1 MSIRLLGRSLV
12 ALAAAGTLALTA
24 CSSPDTASKAD
35 TTAIVVANGSE
46 PQNPLVPTNTNETG
60 GGKIIDA
67 VFSGLLAYQADG
79 KPVNDVA
86 RSIETSDSQHFTI
99 TINGDRTFSNG
110 EKVTSRSF
118 VDAWN
123 YGAKKSN
130 AQLLNSFFEDIEGF
144 SAETDSELTG
154 LTVVSDTEF
163 TVDLKAPVSD
173 FPLRLGF
180 SAFYPLPSIAFDDMA
195 AFGAHPIGNGPY
207 TLASA
212 KAWKHD
218 ESIDLVA
225 NPGYTGPRKAKN
237 GGLRFVFYA
246 SLDSAYA
253 DLRSGTLDVLDA
265 IPDAAIAT
273 FEKDLGAR
281 AINQPAAVFQN
292 IAIPER
298 IAHFAGEE
306 GRLRRQALSL
316 AIDRPQITKVIFD
329 GTRTP
334 AKDFTSPAIPG
345 WSGRLDGSGVLDH
358 DAKKAKQLWADADT
372 LSPWTGT
379 FTIAYNADGG
389 HQGWV
394 DAVANNLKNTL
405 GIDAKGEASPTF
417 ALLRTAVT
425 DHTIDS
431 AFRQGWQADYP
442 GLLTFLRPVY
452 GTGALSNDSGY
463 ANPEFDA
470 LLAKGLAEPD
480 VEAANAEFRAAH
492 ELLLRD
498 LPAIPLWYS
507 NVTGGYSASV
517 DHVTFGWNSVP
528 LYEQVTKHSAP

>member
-1 MSIRLLGRSLV
+1 MSIRLLGRSAA
-12 ALAAAGTLALTA
+12 ALAAAGALVLTA
-24 CSSPDTASKAD
+24 CTAPDAASKTDA
-35 TTAIVVANGSE
+35 TAVVTANGSE
-46 PQNPLVPTNTNETG
+46 PQNPLIPTNTNEAG

-67 VFSGLLAYQADG
+67 VFSGLLTYQADG
-79 KPVNDVA
+79 TPVNDVA
-86 RSIETSDSQHFTI
+86 RSIETSDSQHFVI
-99 TINGDRTFSNG
+99 TINDDRTFSNG

-123 YGAKKSN
+123 HGAKLSN

-144 SAETDSELTG
+144 SSETDSELTG

-163 TVDLKAPVSD
+163 TVDLTTPVSD

-180 SAFYPLPSIAFDDMA
+180 SAFYPLPSVAFDDLK

-225 NPGYTGPRKAKN
+225 NPRYIGPRKAKN

-253 DLRSGTLDVLDA
+253 DLRSGTLDVLDG
-265 IPDAAIAT
+265 IPDADLGS
-273 FEKDLGAR
+273 FEKDLGGR
-281 AINQPAAVFQN
+281 AVNQPAAVFQN
-292 IAIPER
+292 IVIPER
-298 IAHFAGEE
+298 LAHFAGEE
-306 GRLRRQALSL
+306 GRLRRQAISL
-316 AIDRPQITKVIFD
+316 AIDRPAITKVIFD

-334 AKDFTSPAIPG
+334 AKDFASPVIPG

-358 DAKKAKQLWADADT
+358 DAKKAKQLWADADRIT
-372 LSPWTGT
+372 PWTGY
-379 FTIAYNADGG
+379 FAIAYNADGG
-389 HQGWV
+389 HKGWV

-417 ALLRTAVT
+417 ALLRSAIT

-431 AFRQGWQADYP
+431 AFRAGWQGDYP

-463 ANPEFDA
+463 ANPAFDA
-470 LLAKGLAEPD
+470 LLAQGLAEPD
-480 VEAANAEFRAAH
+480 VEAANADFRAAQ

-507 NVTGGYSASV
+507 NVTGGYSAAV

-528 LYEQVTKHSAP
+528 LYEQITKPAAH

>member
-1 MSIRLLGRSLV
+1 MTIRLLGRSAA
-12 ALAAAGTLALTA
+12 ALAAAGALVLTG
-24 CSSPDTASKAD
+24 CSSPDAPSKAD
-35 TTAIVVANGSE
+35 ASAIVTTNGSE
-46 PQNPLVPTNTNETG
+46 PQNPLVPTNTNEAG

-79 KPVNDVA
+79 RPVNDVA
-86 RSIETSDSQHFTI
+86 RSIETSDSQHFVI
-99 TINGDRTFSNG
+99 TINEDRTFSNG

-123 YGAKKSN
+123 HGAKKSN

-144 SAETDSELTG
+144 SGDEDTELSG

-163 TVDLKAPVSD
+163 TVDLKTPVSD

-180 SAFYPLPSIAFDDMA
+180 SAFYPLPSVAFEDMT

-207 TLASA
+207 KLAGDT
-212 KAWKHD
+212 AWKHD

-225 NPGYTGPRKAKN
+225 NPAYTGPRTAKN
-237 GGLRFVFYA
+237 GGLRIVFYA
-246 SLDSAYA
+246 SLESAYA

-265 IPDAAIAT
+265 IPDTELAT
-273 FEKDLGAR
+273 FEKDLDGR
-281 AINQPAAVFQN
+281 AVNQPAAVFQN
-292 IAIPER
+292 FAIPER

-306 GRLRRQALSL
+306 GRLRREAISL
-316 AIDRPQITKVIFD
+316 AIDRAEITKVIFD

-334 AKDFTSPAIPG
+334 AKDFTSPVIPG
-345 WSGRLDGSGVLDH
+345 WSGKLAGAGVLDH
-358 DAKKAKQLWADADT
+358 DAKKAKKLWADADK

-379 FTIAYNADGG
+379 FAIAYNADGG
-389 HQGWV
+389 HKAWV

-405 GIDAKGEASPTF
+405 GVDAKGEASPTF
-417 ALLRTAVT
+417 AQLRTSIT
-425 DHTIDS
+425 ERTIDS
-431 AFRQGWQADYP
+431 AFRAGWQGDYP

-452 GTGALSNDSGY
+452 GTGALSNDSEY

-480 VEAANAEFRAAH
+480 VEAADAEFRAAQ

-498 LPAIPLWYS
+498 LPAIPLWYQ
-507 NVTGGYSASV
+507 NVTGGYSEAVSDV
-517 DHVTFGWNSVP
+517 RFGWNSVP
-528 LYEQVTKHSAP
+528 LYEQIIKKSAH

>member
-1 MSIRLLGRSLV
+1 MAIRLLGRTFA
-12 ALAAAGTLALTA
+12 ALAAAGVLVLTA
-24 CSSPDTASKAD
+24 CSSPDAASKAD
-35 TTAIVVANGSE
+35 TAAIVTVNGSE
-46 PQNPLVPTNTNETG
+46 PQNPLIPTNTNEAG
-60 GGKIIDA
+60 GGKIIEA
-67 VFSGLLAYQADG
+67 VFSGLLTYQADG

-86 RSIETSDSQHFTI
+86 RSIETSDSQHFAI

-144 SAETDSELTG
+144 SADTDSELTG
-154 LTVVSDTEF
+154 LSVVSDTEF
-163 TVDLKAPVSD
+163 TVDLKTPVSD

-180 SAFYPLPSIAFDDMA
+180 SAYYPLPSVAFDDMA

-225 NPGYTGPRKAKN
+225 NPGYTGPRTAKN
-237 GGLRFVFYA
+237 GGLRIVFYA
-246 SLDSAYA
+246 SLDSAYG

-265 IPDAAIAT
+265 IPEAAIST
-273 FEKDLGAR
+273 FEKDLDGR
-281 AINQPAAVFQN
+281 AVNQPAAVFQN
-292 IAIPER
+292 VAIPER

-306 GRLRRQALSL
+306 GRLRRQAISL

-334 AKDFTSPAIPG
+334 AKDFTSPVIPG

-358 DAKKAKQLWADADT
+358 DAKKAKLLWAEADK
-372 LSPWTGT
+372 LSPWTGV

-405 GIDAKGEASPTF
+405 GIDAKGDASPTF
-417 ALLRTAVT
+417 ALLRTAIT

-431 AFRQGWQADYP
+431 AFRAGWQGDYP

-480 VEAANAEFRAAH
+480 VEAANADFRAAQ

-507 NVTGGYSASV
+507 NVTGGYSTSV

-528 LYEQVTKHSAP
+528 LYEQITKHSAS

>member
-1 MSIRLLGRSLV
+1 VAIRPIGRSLAV
-12 ALAAAGTLALTA
+12 LAAAGTLALTA
-24 CSSPDTASKAD
+24 CSSPDPASKAA
-35 TTAIVVANGSE
+35 TTAVVVANGSE
-46 PQNPLVPTNTNETG
+46 PQNPLIPTNTNEAG

-67 VFSGLLAYQADG
+67 VFSGLLTHQADG

-86 RSIETSDSQHFTI
+86 RSIETSDSRHFTI

-144 SAETDSELTG
+144 SADTDSELTG

-163 TVDLKAPVSD
+163 TVDLKTPVSD

-180 SAFYPLPSIAFDDMA
+180 SAFYPLPSVAFDDMA
-195 AFGAHPIGNGPY
+195 AFGAQPIGNGPY

-237 GGLRFVFYA
+237 GGLRFVFYS

-265 IPDAAIAT
+265 IPDAAIST
-273 FEKDLGAR
+273 FEKDLGSR
-281 AINQPAAVFQN
+281 SVNQPAAVFQN

-298 IAHFAGEE
+298 LAHFAGEE

-329 GTRTP
+329 ATRTP

-345 WSGRLDGSGVLDH
+345 WSGRLDGSDVLDH
-358 DAKKAKQLWADADT
+358 DAKKAKQLWAEADK

-394 DAVANNLKNTL
+394 DAVANNLKNIL

-417 ALLRTAVT
+417 ALLRTAIT

-431 AFRQGWQADYP
+431 AFRAGWQGDYP
-442 GLLTFLRPVY
+442 GLLTFLQPVY
-452 GTGALSNDSGY
+452 GSGSLTNDSGY
-463 ANPEFDA
+463 GNPEFDA
-470 LLAKGLAEPD
+470 LLAEGLAESD
-480 VEAANAEFRAAH
+480 VDAANADFRAAQ

-507 NVTGGYSASV
+507 NVTGGYSESV
-517 DHVTFGWNSVP
+517 DHVTFSWNSVP
-528 LYEQVTKHSAP
+528 LYEQVTKRSAS